1 MSHRKRGWGWNKKSE
16 WSFYLSS
23 NINIS
28 NKINKILSP
37 PHSPVGKS
45 LLYAKPFL
53 RKFILHSGYNLKTYR
68 ECEIRRG
75 NVLKLTIR
83 TAFLVHSSHM
93 GRGQWLE
100 RTRGPIRFAFRPIS
114 SQAESGPRI
123 QLICRCMKVS
133 SPILFA
139 TTRFCEQEQ
148 DY

>member
-37 PHSPVGKS
+37 RHSPVGES
-45 LLYAKPFL
+45 LLYAIPFL
-53 RKFILHSGYNLKTYR
+53 GEIILHPGNNLNSSYER
-68 ECEIRRG
+68 NEIK
-75 NVLKLTIR
+75 LIKLTIR

-93 GRGQWLE
+93 GRGQWFD

-123 QLICRCMKVS
+123 QAICCCMKVL

-139 TTRFCEQEQ
+139 TTRFCEQER